1 MQPFYKLF
9 TKAAF
14 FFVVGVVLTSLFIWC
29 LLQGGLAQFS
39 GDSAM
44 AFTYYFIGCLSG
56 IAAFALYLQAKT
68 QFYYAKIS
76 NI

>member
-1 MQPFYKLF
+1 MQAFYQLF
-9 TKAAF
+9 AKASF
-14 FFVVGVVLTSLFIWC
+14 FFALGVVLASLFIWC

-39 GDSAM
+39 GDSTL

-68 QFYYAKIS
+68 LFYYAKIS